1 MFMKKMMAAATA
13 LVTGFA
19 AFTGSVAAEDWPIK
33 PITVIVTYAAGGNA
47 DLQTRI
53 EAKYLEPIL
62 GQPIKVVNVPG
73 GGHIPGVVK
82 FLKEPA
88 DGYTWL
94 RFASPSTVI
103 GPLVRNTPFDPV
115 EDFIPAW
122 MATQGS
128 TVLYV
133 PKDSPIQ
140 TFDDFLAAAKEKDL
154 VMGVNNIGAPP
165 HLSAVA
171 LTQSFD
177 TQFKILAMKT
187 HGSALNAM
195 IGGNVDVVIALTTHG
210 KQFSDDVRAI
220 AILDERK
227 DFFEAHLPGVPTL
240 PEVYP
245 DVQVGNWIK
254 SGLTAKQGIDPAI
267 INKLVDATR
276 QVFEN
281 PDFQEE
287 YAVVNTLVP
296 VYGTE
301 EVMADIKKGIA
312 FYTPILSELGLLKSK

>member
-1 MFMKKMMAAATA
+1 MLRRTFLAAAAVLATSVIGFGA
-13 LVTGFA
+13 LA
-19 AFTGSVAAEDWPIK
+19 QADEWPSK

-73 GGHIPGVVK
+73 GGHIPGVMR
-82 FLKEPA
+82 FLSEPA

-103 GPLVRNTPFDPV
+103 GPLVRDVPFDPV
-115 EDFIPAW
+115 TDFVPAW

-133 PKDSPIQ
+133 PKDSPFK
-140 TFDDFLAAAKEKDL
+140 TFDDFLAAAKEKQL

-171 LTQSFD
+171 LQKAFD
-177 TQFKILAMKT
+177 TEFKMLAMKT
-187 HGSALNAM
+187 HGKALNAM

-210 KQFSDDVRAI
+210 AQFSDDVRAL

-227 DFFEAHLPGVPTL
+227 DFFEAHLPGVPAL
-240 PEVYP
+240 PELYP
-245 DVQVGNWIK
+245 DVKAGNWIK

-267 INKLVDATR
+267 IQKLVDATK

-301 EVMADIKKGIA
+301 AVMTDIKAGIA
-312 FYTPILSELGLLKSK
+312 FYTPLLSDLGLLK